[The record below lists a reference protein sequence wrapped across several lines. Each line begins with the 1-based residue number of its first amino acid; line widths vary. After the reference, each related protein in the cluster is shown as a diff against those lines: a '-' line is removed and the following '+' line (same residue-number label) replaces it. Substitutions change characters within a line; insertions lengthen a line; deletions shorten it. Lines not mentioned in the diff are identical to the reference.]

1 MLKYLDS
8 VQVRAVAEKVYQTL
22 AQKGVMSIA
31 HLTQEHPCKR
41 LEELVAYL
49 RIAKAI
55 KAPQM
60 QIPSKVELK
69 DRSGVH
75 LQASIPV
82 YYLSADLFPKNIDEL
97 AL

>member
-1 MLKYLDS
+1 
-8 VQVRAVAEKVYQTL
+8 
-22 AQKGVMSIA
+22 MSIA
-31 HLTQEHPCKR
+31 HLTHEHPLQAG

-60 QIPSKVELK
+60 QHTEQVELK